1 MLTPT
6 KKQNGGNFLS
16 KYTGMNHY
24 VIAKKIYGRIKKKV
38 RPMHTQHVLIEKNMN
53 IEVP

>member
-16 KYTGMNHY
+16 KIHGDESLCKSE
-24 VIAKKIYGRIKKKV
+24 KKYGRIKKKV